1 MASANY
7 SAAIW
12 RGYGGERDRWAVH
25 CRATGVYYFPARYGR
40 QAAERQAARMNRA
53 APSAA

>member
-1 MASANY
+1 MANANY
-7 SAAIW
+7 SPAIW